1 MGSVIPKPLRPKQP
15 KVPAQMDAV
24 KPMTTPDGPTDV
36 EMNDDQYNIDKKRK
50 GRRSTV
56 LTSVTGDT
64 STPKLSKKSFTGRL
78 IMSLYR
84 NINRRKRK
92 KVYQDLNLNL
102 LYQLKHIEI

>member
-24 KPMTTPDGPTDV
+24 KPMITPDGPTDV

-64 STPKLSKKSFTGRL
+64 STPKLSKK
-78 IMSLYR
+78 
-84 NINRRKRK
+84 
-92 KVYQDLNLNL
+92 VL
-102 LYQLKHIEI
+102 LGG

>member
-1 MGSVIPKPLRPKQP
+1 MGSVIPKPIRPKSFEQP

-64 STPKLSKKSFTGRL
+64 STPKLSKK
-78 IMSLYR
+78 
-84 NINRRKRK
+84 
-92 KVYQDLNLNL
+92 VL
-102 LYQLKHIEI
+102 LGG

>member
-1 MGSVIPKPLRPKQP
+1 MGSVIQKPLRPKQP

-64 STPKLSKKSFTGRL
+64 STPKLSKK
-78 IMSLYR
+78 
-84 NINRRKRK
+84 
-92 KVYQDLNLNL
+92 VL
-102 LYQLKHIEI
+102 LGG